1 MAEQSGGLMGGD
13 PTGEQVL
20 AGLTHALLVVDS
32 DHRICRVNPAGEAL
46 FGTSAKN
53 LIGRKI
59 NHVLHFADPRLD
71 TALIEQD
78 ISLTARGVMV
88 SSDDRKLGVVDF
100 DIHPLVS
107 DSDWR
112 LISFSLM
119 PQDGPILESENSDP
133 SNLAI
138 RAPDILSHEIK
149 NPLAAIKGAA
159 QLLDRQ
165 LDESQKPLTQMI
177 TAEVERVV
185 SLLNRMQTL
194 SSNQPAQTT
203 AVNIHTL
210 IDSARRSIEAATGQV
225 VKINDKFDPS
235 LPDALIDP
243 DAMMQVLTNLLA
255 NAVDAT
261 KHLARPEIRIVTRY
275 SFGAS
280 LSTQG
285 EKEAI
290 RLPIQIMVC
299 DNGPGVPV
307 ELEREIFS
315 PFVSTKKEGQGL
327 GLALVKK
334 LMRDMNGRIRYDRE
348 NQGEMSRFT
357 LFLPVAPKN

>member
-1 MAEQSGGLMGGD
+1 MDKLPS
-13 PTGEQVL
+13 GEQIL
-20 AGLTHALLVVDS
+20 AGLNQALMVVDS
-32 DHRICRVNPAGEAL
+32 SNLVVRINPAGEAL
-46 FGTSAKN
+46 FGTSAKH
-53 LIGRKI
+53 LIGRQVGD
-59 NHVLHFADPRLD
+59 VLQFSDSRLD
-71 TALIEQD
+71 SALTEEE
-78 ISLTARGVMV
+78 ISLTARNVMV
-88 SSDDRKLGVVDF
+88 SSDDRKLGIVDF
-100 DIHPLVS
+100 DIHPLAS
-107 DSDWR
+107 DSAWR
-112 LISFSLM
+112 LISLSLM
-119 PQDGPILESENSDP
+119 PQDGPIIENENSEQ

-149 NPLAAIKGAA
+149 NPLAAIRGAA

-165 LDESQKPLTQMI
+165 LDETQKTLTQMI
-177 TAEVERVV
+177 IAEVERVV

-194 SSNQPAQTT
+194 SSNQPAQTKP
-203 AVNIHTL
+203 VNIHTL
-210 IDSARRSIEAATGQV
+210 IDRARRSIEAATGKA
-225 VKINDKFDPS
+225 VKISDKFDPS
-235 LPDALIDP
+235 LPDALVDP
-243 DAMMQVLTNLLA
+243 ESMMQVLTNLFA

-261 KHLARPEIRIVTRY
+261 KHLPEPEIRIVTRY

-280 LSTQG
+280 LSAQG
-285 EKEAI
+285 ETEAI

-299 DNGPGVPV
+299 DNGPGVPP

-348 NQGEMSRFT
+348 DQNEMSRFT

>member
-1 MAEQSGGLMGGD
+1 MDAIPS
-13 PTGEQVL
+13 GEQIL
-20 AGLTHALLVVDS
+20 AGLSHALIILDTG
-32 DHRICRVNPAGEAL
+32 HLITRVNPSGEAL

-53 LIGRKI
+53 LLGRRI
-59 NHVLHFADPRLD
+59 DDVLQFSDARLQA
-71 TALIEQD
+71 ALTEPD
-78 ISLTARGVMV
+78 ISLTARSVMV
-88 SSDDRKLGVVDF
+88 TSEDRKLGIVDF
-100 DIHPLVS
+100 DIHPLAS
-107 DSDWR
+107 DSEWR
-112 LISFSLM
+112 LISLSVL
-119 PQDGPILESENSDP
+119 PQDGPILENENPDP
-133 SNLAI
+133 SDLAI

-149 NPLAAIKGAA
+149 NPLAAIRGAA
-159 QLLDRQ
+159 QLLDRN

-185 SLLNRMQTL
+185 NLLNRMQTL
-194 SSNQPAQTT
+194 SSNQPAQIK
-203 AVNIHTL
+203 AINIHSL
-210 IDSARRSIEAATGQV
+210 IDSARQSIEAATGQAV
-225 VKINDKFDPS
+225 RINDKFDPS

-243 DAMMQVLTNLLA
+243 EAMMQVLTNLLA

-261 KHLARPEIRIVTRY
+261 KHLPSPEIRIVTRY

-280 LSTQG
+280 LSAQG
-285 EKEAI
+285 QTAAI

-299 DNGPGVPV
+299 DNGPGVPP

-348 NQGEMSRFT
+348 NQEEMSRFT
-357 LFLPVAPKN
+357 LFLPVAPKS

>member
-1 MAEQSGGLMGGD
+1 MDGIPPAEQI
-13 PTGEQVL
+13 L
-20 AGLTHALLVVDS
+20 AGLSHALLVIDS
-32 DHRICRVNPAGEAL
+32 DHIVTRVNPSGEAL
-46 FGTSAKN
+46 FGTSAKH

-59 NHVLHFADPRLD
+59 NHVLHFSDPRLD
-71 TALIEQD
+71 AALTEQD
-78 ISLTARGVMV
+78 ISLTARGVMI
-88 SSDDRKLGVVDF
+88 SGDDRKLGIVDF
-100 DIHPLVS
+100 DIHPLAS
-107 DSDWR
+107 DSEWR
-112 LISFSLM
+112 LISLSPM
-119 PQDGPILESENSDP
+119 PQDGPILENENNDP

-165 LDESQKPLTQMI
+165 LDDSQKPLTQMI
-177 TAEVERVV
+177 TGEVERVV
-185 SLLNRMQTL
+185 NLLNRMQTL
-194 SSNQPAQTT
+194 SSNQPAQTK

-210 IDSARRSIEAATGQV
+210 IDRARRSIEAATGQA

-243 DAMMQVLTNLLA
+243 DAMMQVLTNVLA

-261 KHLARPEIRIVTRY
+261 KHLPDPQIRIVTRY

-280 LSTQG
+280 LSAQG
-285 EKEAI
+285 HTAAV

-299 DNGPGVPV
+299 DNGPGVPA

-348 NQGEMSRFT
+348 NQDEMSRFT

>member
-1 MAEQSGGLMGGD
+1 MDAIPS
-13 PTGEQVL
+13 GEQIL
-20 AGLTHALLVVDS
+20 AGLSHALIILDTG
-32 DHRICRVNPAGEAL
+32 HRITRVNPSGEAL

-53 LIGRKI
+53 LLGRRI
-59 NHVLHFADPRLD
+59 DDVLQFSDPRLHA
-71 TALIEQD
+71 ALTEPD
-78 ISLTARGVMV
+78 ISLTARSVMV
-88 SSDDRKLGVVDF
+88 TSEDRKLGIVDF
-100 DIHPLVS
+100 DIHPLAS
-107 DSDWR
+107 DSEWR
-112 LISFSLM
+112 LISLSVL
-119 PQDGPILESENSDP
+119 PQDGPILENENPEPSD
-133 SNLAI
+133 LAI

-149 NPLAAIKGAA
+149 NPLAAIRGAA
-159 QLLDRQ
+159 QLLDRK

-185 SLLNRMQTL
+185 NLLNRMQTL
-194 SSNQPAQTT
+194 SSNQPAQIK
-203 AVNIHTL
+203 AVNIHSL
-210 IDSARRSIEAATGQV
+210 IDSARQSIEAATGQAV
-225 VKINDKFDPS
+225 RINDKFDPS

-243 DAMMQVLTNLLA
+243 EAMMQVLTNLLA

-261 KHLARPEIRIVTRY
+261 KHLPSPEIRIVTRY

-280 LSTQG
+280 LSAQG
-285 EKEAI
+285 QTAAI

-299 DNGPGVPV
+299 DNGPGVPP

-348 NQGEMSRFT
+348 NHEEMSRFT
-357 LFLPVAPKN
+357 LFLPVAPKS

>member
-1 MAEQSGGLMGGD
+1 MGGC
-13 PTGEQVL
+13 PSGEQIL
-20 AGLTHALLVVDS
+20 AGLRHALIVVDS
-32 DHRICRVNPAGEAL
+32 KHAVIRLNPAGEAL
-46 FGTSAKN
+46 FGTSAKH
-53 LIGRKI
+53 LIGRQI
-59 NHVLHFADPRLD
+59 NHILHFSDPRLD
-71 TALIEQD
+71 AALTEQE
-78 ISLTARGVMV
+78 ISLTARGVNA
-88 SSDDRKLGVVDF
+88 SSDDRKLGIVDF
-100 DIHPLVS
+100 DIHPFAS

-112 LISFSLM
+112 LISLSLM

-149 NPLAAIKGAA
+149 NPLAAIRGAA

-185 SLLNRMQTL
+185 NLLNRMQTL
-194 SSNQPAQTT
+194 SSNQPARTK

-210 IDSARRSIEAATGQV
+210 IDRARRSIEAATGQA

-243 DAMMQVLTNLLA
+243 DAMMQVLTNVLA

-261 KHLARPEIRIVTRY
+261 RHLPNPEIRIVTRY

-280 LSTQG
+280 LSAQG
-285 EKEAI
+285 ISEAI

-299 DNGPGVPV
+299 DNGPGVPP

-348 NQGEMSRFT
+348 NQDEMSRFT
-357 LFLPVAPKN
+357 LFLPIAPKS

>member
-1 MAEQSGGLMGGD
+1 MDGIPS
-13 PTGEQVL
+13 GEQIL
-20 AGLTHALLVVDS
+20 AGLSHALIVIDS
-32 DHRICRVNPAGEAL
+32 RHCVTRVNPAGEAL
-46 FGTSAKN
+46 FGTSAKH
-53 LIGRKI
+53 LVGRPIGEI
-59 NHVLHFADPRLD
+59 LQFSDPRLD
-71 TALIEQD
+71 AALTDTE
-78 ISLTARGVMV
+78 ISLTARSVVV
-88 SSDDRKLGVVDF
+88 SSDERKLGIADF
-100 DIHPLVS
+100 DIHPLAS
-107 DSDWR
+107 DSAWR
-112 LISFSLM
+112 LIALSLL
-119 PQDGPILESENSDP
+119 PQDGPILESDAGDP

-149 NPLAAIKGAA
+149 NPLAAIRGAA

-177 TAEVERVV
+177 TGEVERVV
-185 SLLNRMQTL
+185 NLLDRMQTL
-194 SSNQPAQTT
+194 SSTQPAQTR
-203 AVNIHTL
+203 AVNIHSL
-210 IDSARRSIEAATGQV
+210 IDRARRSTEAASGQRV
-225 VKINDKFDPS
+225 RIRDKFDPS

-261 KHLARPEIRIVTRY
+261 RHLANPEIRIITRY

-280 LSTQG
+280 LSAQG
-285 EKEAI
+285 ENAAI
-290 RLPIQIMVC
+290 RLPIQVMVC

-348 NQGEMSRFT
+348 NQEELSRFT
-357 LFLPVAPKN
+357 LFLPLAPKN

>member
-1 MAEQSGGLMGGD
+1 MIDRPS
-13 PTGEQVL
+13 GEQIL
-20 AGLTHALLVVDS
+20 AGLNYAIMVVDS
-32 DHRICRVNPAGEAL
+32 GDLITRINPAGEAL
-46 FGTSAKN
+46 FGTSAKH
-53 LIGRKI
+53 LIGRK
-59 NHVLHFADPRLD
+59 VDDALQFSDPRLNA
-71 TALIEQD
+71 ALIAPD
-78 ISLTARGVMV
+78 TSLTARGVMV
-88 SSDDRKLGVVDF
+88 SSDERKLGIVDF
-100 DIHPLVS
+100 DIHPLAS
-107 DSDWR
+107 GSDWR
-112 LISFSLM
+112 LISLALM
-119 PQDGPILESENSDP
+119 PQDGPILESENHDP

-149 NPLAAIKGAA
+149 NPLAAIRGAA

-165 LDESQKPLTQMI
+165 MNQTQKTLTQMI
-177 TAEVERVV
+177 IGEVERVV
-185 SLLNRMQTL
+185 NLLNRMQTL
-194 SSNQPAQTT
+194 SSNQPAQTQ

-210 IDSARRSIEAATGQV
+210 IDRARRSIEAATGQV
-225 VKINDKFDPS
+225 VKIQDKFDPS
-235 LPDALIDP
+235 LPDALVDP

-261 KHLARPEIRIVTRY
+261 KHLANPEIRIVTRY

-280 LSTQG
+280 LSAQG
-285 EKEAI
+285 ENEAI

-299 DNGPGVPV
+299 DNGPGVPP

-315 PFVSTKKEGQGL
+315 AFVSTKKEGQGL

-348 NQGEMSRFT
+348 NQHEMSRFT

>member
-1 MAEQSGGLMGGD
+1 MDGSPPADQI
-13 PTGEQVL
+13 L
-20 AGLTHALLVVDS
+20 AALSQALIVVDAK
-32 DHRICRVNPAGEAL
+32 HLITRVNPAGEAL
-46 FGTSAKN
+46 FGTSAKH
-53 LIGRKI
+53 LVGRRVDQ
-59 NHVLHFADPRLD
+59 VLHFSDPRLD
-71 TALIEQD
+71 AALTEPD
-78 ISLTARGVMV
+78 ISLTARGVML
-88 SSDDRKLGVVDF
+88 SSDDRRLGIVDF
-100 DIHPLVS
+100 DVHPLAS

-112 LISFSLM
+112 LISLSPM

-133 SNLAI
+133 SQLAI

-149 NPLAAIKGAA
+149 NPLAAIRGAA

-165 LDESQKPLTQMI
+165 LDDSQKPLTQMI
-177 TAEVERVV
+177 TAEKR
-185 SLLNRMQTL
+185 
-194 SSNQPAQTT
+194 

-210 IDSARRSIEAATGQV
+210 IDRARRSTEAATGQV
-225 VKINDKFDPS
+225 VKIRDKFDPS
-235 LPDALIDP
+235 LPDALVDP

-261 KHLARPEIRIVTRY
+261 RHLPDPEIRIVTRY

-280 LSTQG
+280 LSAQG
-285 EKEAI
+285 EKAAI

-299 DNGPGVPV
+299 DNGPGVPP

-348 NQGEMSRFT
+348 NRNEMSRFT
-357 LFLPVAPKN
+357 LFLPVAPKR

>member
-1 MAEQSGGLMGGD
+1 MDGAPS
-13 PTGEQVL
+13 GEQIL
-20 AGLTHALLVVDS
+20 AGLNHALMVVDCG
-32 DHRICRVNPAGEAL
+32 HLVTRVNPAGEAL
-46 FGTSAKN
+46 LGTSAKH

-59 NHVLHFADPRLD
+59 NHVLQFSDPRLD
-71 TALIEQD
+71 AALIEQE

-88 SSDDRKLGVVDF
+88 SSDDRKLGIVDF
-100 DIHPLVS
+100 DIHPLAS

-112 LISFSLM
+112 LISLSLM
-119 PQDGPILESENSDP
+119 PQDGPILENENSNA

-149 NPLAAIKGAA
+149 NPLAAIRGAA

-165 LDESQKPLTQMI
+165 IDASQKPLTQMI

-185 SLLNRMQTL
+185 SLLDRMQTL
-194 SSNQPAQTT
+194 SSTQPARTQ

-210 IDSARRSIEAATGQV
+210 IDRARRSIDAATGHV
-225 VKINDKFDPS
+225 VKIEDIFDPS
-235 LPDALIDP
+235 LPHALIDP

-261 KHLARPEIRIVTRY
+261 KQLANPEIRIVTRY

-280 LSTQG
+280 LSAQG
-285 EKEAI
+285 EKEAV

-299 DNGPGVPV
+299 DNGPGVPA
-307 ELEREIFS
+307 ELEQEIFS
-315 PFVSTKKEGQGL
+315 PFVSTKKDGQGL

-334 LMRDMNGRIRYDRE
+334 LMRDMNGRIRYDRQ
-348 NQGEMSRFT
+348 NQDEMSRFT
-357 LFLPVAPKN
+357 LFLPVAP

>member
-1 MAEQSGGLMGGD
+1 MGGNPSD
-13 PTGEQVL
+13 EQIL
-20 AGLTHALLVVDS
+20 AGLNHALLVVDS
-32 DHRICRVNPAGEAL
+32 RHLVTRVNPAGEAL
-46 FGTSAKN
+46 FGTSAKH
-53 LIGRKI
+53 LIGCKI
-59 NHVLHFADPRLD
+59 NHILRFTDPRLD
-71 TALIEQD
+71 AALTKQE
-78 ISLTARGVMV
+78 ISLTARGVMA
-88 SSDDRKLGVVDF
+88 SSDDRKLGLVDF

-107 DSDWR
+107 NSEWR
-112 LISFSLM
+112 LISLSLM
-119 PQDGPILESENSDP
+119 PQDGPILENENSDQ

-149 NPLAAIKGAA
+149 NPLAAIRGAA
-159 QLLDRQ
+159 QLLERQ
-165 LDESQKPLTQMI
+165 LDESQKTLTQMI

-194 SSNQPAQTT
+194 SSNQPAQTK
-203 AVNIHTL
+203 AINIHTL
-210 IDSARRSIEAATGQV
+210 IDRARRSIEAATGQIIR
-225 VKINDKFDPS
+225 INDQFDPS

-243 DAMMQVLTNLLA
+243 DAMMQVLTNLFA

-261 KHLARPEIRIVTRY
+261 KHLPDPEIRIVTRY

-280 LSTQG
+280 LSAQG
-285 EKEAI
+285 ETEAI

-299 DNGPGVPV
+299 DNGPGVPPD
-307 ELEREIFS
+307 LEREIFS

-348 NQGEMSRFT
+348 NQDEMSRFT

>member
-1 MAEQSGGLMGGD
+1 MDGCPPADQI
-13 PTGEQVL
+13 L
-20 AGLTHALLVVDS
+20 AALSHALIIVDAEHCIS
-32 DHRICRVNPAGEAL
+32 RVNPSGEAL
-46 FGTSAKN
+46 FGTSAKH
-53 LIGRKI
+53 LVGRRI
-59 NHVLHFADPRLD
+59 DQALNFADPRLD
-71 TALIEQD
+71 AALTERD
-78 ISLTARGVMV
+78 ISLTARGVMIA
-88 SSDDRKLGVVDF
+88 SDERRLGIVDF
-100 DIHPLVS
+100 DIHPLAS

-112 LISFSLM
+112 LISLAPM

-149 NPLAAIKGAA
+149 NPLAAIRGAA

-185 SLLNRMQTL
+185 NLLNRMQTL
-194 SSNQPAQTT
+194 SSNQPAQTR
-203 AVNIHTL
+203 AVNIHSL
-210 IDSARRSIEAATGQV
+210 IDRARRSTEAATGQA
-225 VKINDKFDPS
+225 VKIRDKFDPS

-261 KHLARPEIRIVTRY
+261 RHLPEPEIRIVTRY

-280 LSTQG
+280 LSAQG
-285 EKEAI
+285 ENSAI

-299 DNGPGVPV
+299 DNGPGVPAQ
-307 ELEREIFS
+307 LEREIFS

-348 NQGEMSRFT
+348 NQDEMSRFT
-357 LFLPVAPKN
+357 LFLPVAPKS

>member
-1 MAEQSGGLMGGD
+1 MAECPS
-13 PTGEQVL
+13 GEQVL
-20 AGLTHALLVVDS
+20 AGINHALMVVDS
-32 DHRICRVNPAGEAL
+32 GHQITRINPAGEAL
-46 FGTSAKN
+46 FGTSAKH

-59 NHVLHFADPRLD
+59 NDILHFSDTRLD
-71 TALIEQD
+71 AALIEQE
-78 ISLTARGVMV
+78 ISLTARSVMV
-88 SSDDRKLGVVDF
+88 SSDERKLGIVDF
-100 DIHPLVS
+100 DIHPLAS
-107 DSDWR
+107 GSDWR
-112 LISFSLM
+112 LISLSLM
-119 PQDGPILESENSDP
+119 PQDGPILESENNDP

-149 NPLAAIKGAA
+149 NPLAAIRGAA

-165 LDESQKPLTQMI
+165 MDQSQKTLTQMI
-177 TAEVERVV
+177 IAEVERVV

-194 SSNQPAQTT
+194 SSNQPAQTK

-210 IDSARRSIEAATGQV
+210 IDRARRSIEAATGQV
-225 VKINDKFDPS
+225 VKIKDKFDPS
-235 LPDALIDP
+235 LPDALVDP
-243 DAMMQVLTNLLA
+243 EAMMQVLTNLLA

-261 KHLARPEIRIVTRY
+261 KHLPDPEIRIVTRY

-280 LSTQG
+280 LSAHGDT
-285 EKEAI
+285 EAI

-299 DNGPGVPV
+299 DNGPGVPP

-315 PFVSTKKEGQGL
+315 AFVSTKKEGQGL

-348 NQGEMSRFT
+348 NHDEMSRFT

>member
-1 MAEQSGGLMGGD
+1 MNGFPPADQI
-13 PTGEQVL
+13 L
-20 AGLTHALLVVDS
+20 AGLSHALIVVDAE
-32 DHRICRVNPAGEAL
+32 HLITRVNPSGEAL
-46 FGTSAKN
+46 LGTSAKN
-53 LIGRKI
+53 LVGRRVDQ
-59 NHVLHFADPRLD
+59 VLHFSDPRLD
-71 TALIEQD
+71 AALIEGD
-78 ISLTARGVMV
+78 ISLTARGVMI
-88 SSDDRKLGVVDF
+88 SGDDRRLGIVDF
-100 DIHPLVS
+100 DIHPLAS
-107 DSDWR
+107 DTDWR
-112 LISFSLM
+112 LISLSPM
-119 PQDGPILESENSDP
+119 PQDGPILESENDDS

-149 NPLAAIKGAA
+149 NPLAAIRGAA

-165 LDESQKPLTQMI
+165 LDETQKPLTQMI

-185 SLLNRMQTL
+185 NLLNRMQTL
-194 SSNQPAQTT
+194 SSNQPAQTKP
-203 AVNIHTL
+203 VNIHTL
-210 IDSARRSIEAATGQV
+210 IDRARRSTEAATGQA
-225 VKINDKFDPS
+225 VKIKDKFDPS

-243 DAMMQVLTNLLA
+243 DAMMQVLTNVLA

-261 KHLARPEIRIVTRY
+261 RHLPNPEIRIITRY

-280 LSTQG
+280 LSAQG
-285 EKEAI
+285 ENAAI

-299 DNGPGVPV
+299 DNGPGVPA

-348 NQGEMSRFT
+348 NQYEMSRFT

>member
-1 MAEQSGGLMGGD
+1 MDGCPPADQI
-13 PTGEQVL
+13 L
-20 AGLTHALLVVDS
+20 AALSHALIVVDTN
-32 DHRICRVNPAGEAL
+32 HLIARVNPAGEAL
-46 FGTSAKN
+46 FGTSAKH
-53 LIGRKI
+53 LVGRRVDQ
-59 NHVLHFADPRLD
+59 VLHFSDARLD
-71 TALIEQD
+71 AALTEPE
-78 ISLTARGVMV
+78 ISLTARGVMI
-88 SSDDRKLGVVDF
+88 SSDDRRLGIVDF
-100 DIHPLVS
+100 DIHPLSS

-112 LISFSLM
+112 LISLSPM

-149 NPLAAIKGAA
+149 NPLAAIRGAA

-185 SLLNRMQTL
+185 NLLNRMQTL
-194 SSNQPAQTT
+194 SSNQPAQTR
-203 AVNIHTL
+203 AVNIHSL
-210 IDSARRSIEAATGQV
+210 IDRARRSTEAATGQV
-225 VKINDKFDPS
+225 VKIRDKFDPS
-235 LPDALIDP
+235 LPDALVDP

-261 KHLARPEIRIVTRY
+261 KHLAAPEIRIITRY

-280 LSTQG
+280 LSAQG
-285 EKEAI
+285 ENSAV

-299 DNGPGVPV
+299 DNGPGVPP

-334 LMRDMNGRIRYDRE
+334 LMRDMNGRIRYDRQ
-348 NQGEMSRFT
+348 NHYEMSRFT
-357 LFLPVAPKN
+357 LFLPVAPKI

>member
-1 MAEQSGGLMGGD
+1 MGGN
-13 PTGEQVL
+13 PSGEQIL
-20 AGLTHALLVVDS
+20 AGLNHALLVVDS
-32 DHRICRVNPAGEAL
+32 ANIVTRVNPAGEAL
-46 FGTSAKN
+46 FGTSAKH
-53 LIGRKI
+53 LVGRKI
-59 NHVLHFADPRLD
+59 NDVVGFSDGRLD
-71 TALIEQD
+71 AALIEPD
-78 ISLTARGVMV
+78 ISLTARGVLI
-88 SSDDRKLGVVDF
+88 SSDDRKLGIVDF
-100 DIHPLVS
+100 DIHPLAS
-107 DSDWR
+107 DSAWR

-119 PQDGPILESENSDP
+119 PQDGPILENDNGDTSD
-133 SNLAI
+133 LAI

-149 NPLAAIKGAA
+149 NPLAAIRGAA

-165 LDESQKPLTQMI
+165 LDETQKPLTQMI
-177 TAEVERVV
+177 TGEVERVV
-185 SLLNRMQTL
+185 NLLNRMQTL

-203 AVNIHTL
+203 AINIHTL
-210 IDSARRSIEAATGQV
+210 IDRARRSIEAATGQA

-243 DAMMQVLTNLLA
+243 DSMMQVLTNLLA

-261 KHLARPEIRIVTRY
+261 KHLPYPEIRIVTRY
-275 SFGAS
+275 SFGAA
-280 LSTQG
+280 LSAQG
-285 EKEAI
+285 ATEAI

-299 DNGPGVPV
+299 DNGPGVPA

-348 NQGEMSRFT
+348 TQNEMSRFT

>member
-1 MAEQSGGLMGGD
+1 MGGNPSD
-13 PTGEQVL
+13 EQIL
-20 AGLTHALLVVDS
+20 AGLNHALLVVDS
-32 DHRICRVNPAGEAL
+32 SHLVTRVNPAGEAL
-46 FGTSAKN
+46 FGTSAKH

-59 NHVLHFADPRLD
+59 NHILRFTDPRLD
-71 TALIEQD
+71 AALTEQE
-78 ISLTARGVMV
+78 ISLTARGVMI
-88 SSDDRKLGVVDF
+88 SSDDRKLGTVDF
-100 DIHPLVS
+100 DIHPLAS
-107 DSDWR
+107 NSDWR
-112 LISFSLM
+112 LISLSLM
-119 PQDGPILESENSDP
+119 PQDGPILENENSDQ

-149 NPLAAIKGAA
+149 NPLAAIRGAA
-159 QLLDRQ
+159 QLLERQ
-165 LDESQKPLTQMI
+165 LDESQKTLTQMI

-194 SSNQPAQTT
+194 SSNQPAQIK

-210 IDSARRSIEAATGQV
+210 IDRARRSIEAATGQII
-225 VKINDKFDPS
+225 KINDQFDPS
-235 LPDALIDP
+235 LPKALIDP
-243 DAMMQVLTNLLA
+243 DAMMQVLTNLFA

-261 KHLARPEIRIVTRY
+261 KHLPDPEIRIVTRY

-280 LSTQG
+280 LSAQG
-285 EKEAI
+285 ETEAI

-299 DNGPGVPV
+299 DNGPGVPPD
-307 ELEREIFS
+307 LEREIFS

-348 NQGEMSRFT
+348 NQDEMSRFT

>member
-1 MAEQSGGLMGGD
+1 MKEAPS
-13 PTGEQVL
+13 GEQIL
-20 AGLTHALLVVDS
+20 AGLNHALVIVDS
-32 DHRICRVNPAGEAL
+32 THSVVRVNPAGEAL
-46 FGTSAKN
+46 FGTSAKH
-53 LIGRKI
+53 LIGRQI
-59 NHVLHFADPRLD
+59 DHILQFSDARLNK
-71 TALIEQD
+71 ALIETD
-78 ISLTARGVMV
+78 ISLTARNVMA
-88 SSDDRKLGVVDF
+88 SSDDRKLGIVDF
-100 DIHPLVS
+100 DVHPLAS
-107 DSDWR
+107 DIEWR
-112 LISFSLM
+112 LISLSLM
-119 PQDGPILESENSDP
+119 PQDGPILENENSDP

-165 LDESQKPLTQMI
+165 IDENQKPLTQMI

-185 SLLNRMQTL
+185 NLLNRMQTL

-210 IDSARRSIEAATGQV
+210 IDRARRSIEAATGQA
-225 VKINDKFDPS
+225 VKIQDKFDPS
-235 LPDALIDP
+235 LPDALIDS
-243 DAMMQVLTNLLA
+243 DAMMQVLTNLFA

-261 KHLARPEIRIVTRY
+261 KHLPNPEIRVVTRY
-275 SFGAS
+275 SFGAA
-280 LSTQG
+280 LSAQG
-285 EKEAI
+285 EKQAI

-299 DNGPGVPV
+299 DNGPGVPA

-348 NQGEMSRFT
+348 NQDEMSRFT

>member
-1 MAEQSGGLMGGD
+1 MDRFPS
-13 PTGEQVL
+13 GEQIL
-20 AGLTHALLVVDS
+20 AGLSHALMVVDS
-32 DHRICRVNPAGEAL
+32 RHIVSWVNPAGEAL
-46 FGTSAKN
+46 FGTSAKH
-53 LIGRKI
+53 LTGRKI
-59 NHVLHFADPRLD
+59 DHVLHFSDPRLD
-71 TALIEQD
+71 SALTEQE
-78 ISLTARGVMV
+78 ISLTARGVIA
-88 SSDDRKLGVVDF
+88 SSDDRKLGIVDF
-100 DIHPLVS
+100 DIHPLAS
-107 DSDWR
+107 DPDWR
-112 LISFSLM
+112 LISLSVL

-133 SNLAI
+133 SHLAI

-149 NPLAAIKGAA
+149 NPLAAIRGAA

-185 SLLNRMQTL
+185 NLLNRMQTL
-194 SSNQPAQTT
+194 SSNQPAQTKP
-203 AVNIHTL
+203 VNIHTL
-210 IDSARRSIEAATGQV
+210 IDRARRSIEAATGQA

-243 DAMMQVLTNLLA
+243 DAMMQVLTNVLA

-261 KHLARPEIRIVTRY
+261 KHLDNPEIRIVTRY

-280 LSTQG
+280 LSAQG
-285 EKEAI
+285 ESAAI

-299 DNGPGVPV
+299 DNGPGVPP

-348 NQGEMSRFT
+348 NQDEMSRFT
-357 LFLPVAPKN
+357 LFLPVAPKS